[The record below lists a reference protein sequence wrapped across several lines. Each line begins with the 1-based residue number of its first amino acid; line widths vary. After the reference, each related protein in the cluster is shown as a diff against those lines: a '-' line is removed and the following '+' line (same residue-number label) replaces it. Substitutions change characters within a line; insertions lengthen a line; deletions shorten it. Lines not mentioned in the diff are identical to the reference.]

1 MVLWLL
7 RAGRDVSISDVDVA
21 WIAPPYAL
29 LRSVPDADVLSG
41 SDCFGVPCDAVH
53 ESISDSGTSTGA

>member
-41 SDCFGVPCDAVH
+41 SDCFGVPCDAVPRVH
-53 ESISDSGTSTGA
+53 Q